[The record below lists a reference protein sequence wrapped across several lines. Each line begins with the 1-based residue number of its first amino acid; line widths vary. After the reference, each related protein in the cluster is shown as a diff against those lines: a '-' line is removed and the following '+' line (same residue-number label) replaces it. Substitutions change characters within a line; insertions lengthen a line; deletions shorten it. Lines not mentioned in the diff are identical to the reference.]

1 MPQIVKTYIQ
11 QVLIGFSVSAV
22 FTGILL
28 WQNVANLWHLVTH
41 DPIGPLAVFLL
52 WMFSGIV
59 FAGLQFGLRI
69 MSLSDDDDSGP
80 TRGLPVRAALV
91 PQPVKIATP
100 KRARGL

>member
-22 FTGILL
+22 FTAILL

-52 WMFSGIV
+52 WIFLGIV
-59 FAGLQFGLRI
+59 FAGVQFGIRI

-100 KRARGL
+100 KRARRL

>member
-22 FTGILL
+22 FTAILL

-59 FAGLQFGLRI
+59 FAGVQFGIRI
-69 MSLSDDDDSGP
+69 MSLSDDDSGP

-91 PQPVKIATP
+91 SQPVKIATP